1 MPESALLFVLVYA
14 VGICLTIFVRP
25 MYGLYTYIFVF
36 YVHPPSRW
44 WGHAL
49 PGIRWSLLA
58 AAVTLIAMYI
68 HSNKRSAKEF
78 WLQSKILLLLL
89 LYTIWMWLQ
98 LVWVPSPYHLDGA
111 ILFVKYMLFAYL
123 VYSIVEDEHDF
134 NGFCVAHVLGCA
146 IFGWLIYLAPDT
158 GRLEGVGGP
167 GVDDANSL
175 AMHLSTGLIFAS
187 FLLLAN
193 KGWIRWFVLV
203 SVPFILN
210 GIIQTEA
217 RGAIVGLFLG
227 GLMTVYLKPKQI
239 RRLYYMMA
247 MLSIVAFVGLANQAF
262 ISRMQTLTAAI
273 DEGQEWDSSA
283 AGRIEIVKHQLQ
295 MFADHPMG
303 VGHQGTAYLS
313 RQYMDES
320 MWAGDSGDRASHNT
334 VMAVLVD
341 QGLPGIILF
350 TILGIAVIGSLR
362 RLKGMD
368 KAGLP
373 VKLGLYRAMVGGSI
387 VSVVGAGLF
396 AQNLKAEVQIWNLIL
411 LVVLQRLGV
420 AAIAKKEEEARIGS
434 TSDATGNVQEDQR

>member
-1 MPESALLFVLVYA
+1 
-14 VGICLTIFVRP
+14 
-25 MYGLYTYIFVF
+25 
-36 YVHPPSRW
+36 
-44 WGHAL
+44 
-49 PGIRWSLLA
+49 
-58 AAVTLIAMYI
+58 
-68 HSNKRSAKEF
+68 
-78 WLQSKILLLLL
+78 
-89 LYTIWMWLQ
+89 
-98 LVWVPSPYHLDGA
+98 
-111 ILFVKYMLFAYL
+111 
-123 VYSIVEDEHDF
+123 
-134 NGFCVAHVLGCA
+134 LGCA